1 MKRFLWDMREAALA
15 IKTFTTGLDAAA
27 YENNALVQAA
37 VEPNFEVIGEA
48 LSQLC
53 EPGSGF

>member
-1 MKRFLWDMREAALA
+1 MREAALA
-15 IKTFTTGLDAAA
+15 IKTFLTGLDVVA